1 MLCGTLPFDDD
12 PNNENS
18 ADLVALYRYIMGS
31 ILTFHV
37 PLSRNAINLVSSI
50 LHTNPKERAT
60 LKEIMEH
67 KLLFLF

>member
-18 ADLVALYRYIMGS
+18 ADLVVLYRYIMGS

-37 PLSRNAINLVSSI
+37 PLSRNATNLVSSI